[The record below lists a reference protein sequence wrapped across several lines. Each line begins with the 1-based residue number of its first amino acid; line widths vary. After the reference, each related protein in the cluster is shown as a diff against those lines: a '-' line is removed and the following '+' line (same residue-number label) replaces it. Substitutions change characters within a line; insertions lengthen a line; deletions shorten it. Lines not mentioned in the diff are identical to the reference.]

1 MKTFF
6 ILFCVLCV
14 NIAAAQTDDNWTLK
28 QDNDGVK
35 IYTKRVPDSK
45 IKALKVVSVFDATPS
60 AVATAVMDI
69 KGSKRWLYHTE
80 SAYVVKRT
88 SPSDIYYYTMIKMP
102 WPVKNRDYVGH
113 LVVKQD
119 PKTKVVTIDGSCVAG
134 VVPKKKEAIRVL
146 NSPARWVLTP
156 EGANRVRVVYTLHA
170 DPGGSIPAGL
180 VNTFATQGPSESFK
194 KLRIELQRPAYKNV
208 KLAYVKN

>member
-6 ILFCVLCV
+6 ILISVLFA
-14 NIAAAQTDDNWTLK
+14 NIAAAQTVDKWTLK
-28 QDNDGVK
+28 QDNDGIK
-35 IYTKRVPDSK
+35 IYTADVANSK
-45 IKALKVVSVFDATPS
+45 IKALKVETEFDATPS
-60 AVATAVMDI
+60 QVAAAVMDI
-69 KGSKRWLYHTE
+69 KGSKRWLYRTE
-80 SAYVVKRT
+80 TAYVVKKA

-119 PKTKVVTIDGSCVAG
+119 PKTKAVTINGSCVDG
-134 VVPKKKEAIRVL
+134 MVPKKDKAVRVL

-156 EGANRVRVVYTLHA
+156 EGGKRAKVVYTLHA

-180 VNTFATQGPSESFK
+180 VNMFATQGPSESFK
-194 KLRIELQRPAYKNV
+194 KLRVELQRPAYKNV
-208 KLAYVKN
+208 KLAYVKE